1 MWMRYRVLCIV
12 VCLRWS
18 SDEWRFWTRARDDSF
33 AKKDF
38 NGEWSLLT
46 RFCSYFSVWND
57 TSVALSFT
65 DYYINSTFFLCFSFQ
80 SKDFYIF
87 APASVHFG
95 CDAFWGELSRWVEH
109 YILKGVTDAL
119 FLVIRNLGTSE
130 YAIKSNAGVTPRG
143 VVYTLRS
150 VQRRYELPSTHTL
163 RVSIYLNV
171 GVSLP
176 VYCIGFLRPRITNGQ
191 M

>member
-1 MWMRYRVLCIV
+1 M
-12 VCLRWS
+12 
-18 SDEWRFWTRARDDSF
+18 
-33 AKKDF
+33 
-38 NGEWSLLT
+38 
-46 RFCSYFSVWND
+46 
-57 TSVALSFT
+57 
-65 DYYINSTFFLCFSFQ
+65 
-80 SKDFYIF
+80 
-87 APASVHFG
+87 
-95 CDAFWGELSRWVEH
+95 EH

-119 FLVIRNLGTSE
+119 FLGNRTTTSRFG
-130 YAIKSNAGVTPRG
+130 IKNNAGVTPRG